1 MLEINEEMLEGIILS
16 IKPEFCELILAGNK
30 PYEFRNFIPKQF
42 SPYFFVYE
50 SAPSSALKYILKVAK
65 PIKFPDQVEG
75 KGFGNELFNNG
86 QMSYKHAYKIEEIYS
101 IAEPIPLTI
110 LREKFNFSA
119 PQAYTYLKNNKEL
132 QSFLT
137 GKNLELFIPK

>member
-1 MLEINEEMLEGIILS
+1 MLEINDEMLEGIILS

-50 SAPSSALKYILKVAK
+50 SAPTSALKYILEVAK

-75 KGFGNELFNNG
+75 KGFGNELFNSG
-86 QMSYKHAYKIEEIYS
+86 QMNYKLAYKIEEIYLL
-101 IAEPIPLTI
+101 AEPIPLSI
-110 LREKFNFSA
+110 LREKFDFSA
-119 PQAYTYLKNNKEL
+119 PQAYTFYTIIKNYKVFLKDKE
-132 QSFLT
+132 
-137 GKNLELFIPK
+137 